1 MAELVTYR
9 TGERLGIIS
18 LNRPEALNAISE
30 ELMNQ
35 LLEIFREA
43 GEDSTTDVLIF
54 RGEGRAF
61 CAGADMKEIRERTV
75 DERRNYLQRLQGL
88 TSLLWNMDKAVIAA
102 IQGYAVG
109 AGCELILNCDLRIAA
124 DDARFGFPETAI
136 GAPITNAGTKTL
148 PATIGLGRA
157 RELFYTGEKID
168 AQKAEAW
175 GLVNRVVPR
184 AELDEA
190 AEAMART
197 ILEKHQLAIR
207 MNRAAVNFALGATV
221 EQVLIH
227 EAQDGMTAHAAGL
240 MDQTRRSGDWGGER
254 RNR

>member
-1 MAELVTYR
+1 MSDLVLYR
-9 TGERLGIIS
+9 SQGRLGTLT
-18 LNRPEALNAISE
+18 LNRPDSLNAISG
-30 ELMNQ
+30 ELMDQ
-35 LLEIFREA
+35 LLSRLREA
-43 GEDSTTDVLIF
+43 ADDATTDVLIF

-61 CAGADMKEIRERTV
+61 CAGADMKEIREWTV
-75 DERRNYLQRLQGL
+75 DERRRHLGRLQDL
-88 TSLLWNMDKAVIAA
+88 TTRLWNMDKAVIAA

-124 DDARFGFPETAI
+124 NDARFGFPETAI

-157 RELFYTGEKID
+157 RELFYTGETID
-168 AQKAEAW
+168 ASKALNW

-184 AELDEA
+184 SELDAA
-190 AEAMART
+190 AEAMANT
-197 ILEKHQLAIR
+197 ILDKHQLAIR
-207 MNRAAVNFALGATV
+207 MNRHAVNFALGATV

-240 MDQTRRSGDWGGER
+240 VDQTRKSGDWGGAR

>member
-9 TGERLGIIS
+9 TRGRLGIIS
-18 LNRPEALNAISE
+18 LNRPEALNAINE
-30 ELMNQ
+30 ALMHQ
-35 LLEIFREA
+35 LLDALGQAADDA
-43 GEDSTTDVLIF
+43 GTDVLIF

-61 CAGADMKEIRERTV
+61 CAGADMKEILERTV
-75 DERRNYLQRLQGL
+75 DERRRYLGRLQDL
-88 TSLLWNMDKAVIAA
+88 TTRLWNMDKAVIVA

-168 AQKAEAW
+168 AHKAEAW

-184 AELDEA
+184 AELDAA
-190 AEAMART
+190 AEAMADT

-207 MNRAAVNFALGATV
+207 MNRHAVNFALGATV

-240 MDQTRRSGDWGGER
+240 MDQTRKSGEWGGAR
-254 RNR
+254 RQR